1 MYASN
6 EQKPPAIFWAR
17 TLWVLASA
25 ALGLILDADFSAENI
40 LVRHHAYARAPILGC
55 YDTYTRHRAG
65 NESCTVASPCLWPWN
80 CTIECMHPHTY
91 VRARRRII
99 EYRSIDQIRR
109 RPAATNRDWSIRFT
123 MQYVVTSY
131 ICASVYATK
140 LYIQPLNKKLLD
152 LSSSPACMHPP
163 INGCVGSSGTKKR
176 TPILRRARRTWRC
189 DEPAG
194 GPKFSNDC
202 TYS

>member
-40 LVRHHAYARAPILGC
+40 LLVRHHAYARAPILGC
-55 YDTYTRHRAG
+55 YDTSVALKLY

-123 MQYVVTSY
+123 MQYVVTWVLY
-131 ICASVYATK
+131 MCQCVCHQTLYTTVKQKATRS
-140 LYIQPLNKKLLD
+140 LII
-152 LSSSPACMHPP
+152 SCMH
-163 INGCVGSSGTKKR
+163 VSS
-176 TPILRRARRTWRC
+176 
-189 DEPAG
+189 
-194 GPKFSNDC
+194 N
-202 TYS
+202 